1 MRLPMNQAV
10 ERLGLSGIR
19 RFTAIARETPGC
31 VLLTLGE
38 PEFDTPEPVK
48 EETVRS
54 LSRNETHYPPNNGQ
68 PYLLE
73 ALSAAAAQRGLRY
86 SAEEIILTCGATEA
100 IFSALTAILNPGD
113 EVIVPTPAFGLYESI
128 TGVCRGTYVPMDV
141 SGGQFQITGEAL
153 AKAVTPR
160 TKAIILNSPNN
171 PTGCV
176 YTRETLDLV
185 AETARRTG
193 IYVICD
199 EVYRQLA
206 YIDGELS
213 FAVLHPELREQ
224 TIIVD
229 SFSKPYAM
237 TGWRLGWL
245 MADGPVKAQIQKVHQ
260 FAVSSATSFTQR
272 ACVTALEGDVSAMRE
287 SYRRRRDLVY
297 GRLVEMG
304 MEVSKP
310 EGAFYIF
317 PSIKQYGIG
326 AEEFCIR
333 LAREGGLGLVPGN
346 CFGTEGYV
354 RLSYC
359 YSEAELR
366 EGLDRLERFLR
377 TGLGKQAYAE
387 NN

>member
-1 MRLPMNQAV
+1 MRLPMNGAV
-10 ERLGLSGIR
+10 ERLRLSGIR
-19 RFTAIARETPGC
+19 HFTALARETPGC

-48 EETVRS
+48 EQVLLS

-73 ALSAAAAQRGLRY
+73 ALSAAAAKRGLHYRP
-86 SAEEIILTCGATEA
+86 EEIIVTCGATEA
-100 IFSALTAILNPGD
+100 LFSALTALLNPGD
-113 EVIVPTPAFGLYESI
+113 EVIIPTPAFGLYESI
-128 TGVCRGTYVPMDV
+128 TCLCRGNYVPLDV
-141 SGGQFQITGEAL
+141 SGSHFQITGPAL
-153 AKAVTPR
+153 SKAVTAR
-160 TKAIILNSPNN
+160 TKAIVLTSPNN

-176 YTRETLDLV
+176 YTSETLALV
-185 AETARRTG
+185 AEIAKQTG

-206 YIDGELS
+206 YVDRELS
-213 FAVLHPELREQ
+213 FAVLHPALREQ
-224 TIIVD
+224 TIVVD

-245 MADGPVKAQIQKVHQ
+245 MADEPVKAQIQKVHQ
-260 FAVSSATSFTQR
+260 YAVSCAAAFTQR
-272 ACVTALEGDVSAMRE
+272 ACVAALSEDISEMRE
-287 SYRRRRDLVY
+287 RYRRRRDLVY

-304 MEVSKP
+304 MEVAKP

-317 PSIKQYGIG
+317 PSIQQYGLDSETFCTRLIG
-326 AEEFCIR
+326 ES
-333 LAREGGLGLVPGN
+333 GLGLVPGV
-346 CFGTEGYV
+346 CFGAEGYV

-366 EGLDRLERFLR
+366 EGLDRLERFLKTLR
-377 TGLGKQAYAE
+377 PLK
-387 NN
+387 